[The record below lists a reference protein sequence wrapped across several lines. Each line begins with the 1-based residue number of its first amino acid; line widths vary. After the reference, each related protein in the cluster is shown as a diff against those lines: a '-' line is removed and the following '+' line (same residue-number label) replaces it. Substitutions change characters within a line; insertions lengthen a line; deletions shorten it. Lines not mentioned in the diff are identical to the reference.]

1 MSDARIRFALQ
12 PFAACC
18 KEMERDMEEQ
28 EFEAKLVSGEQDEL
42 DELKAWLFEE
52 NIRLEVERK
61 ELKHLEDK
69 FLSEKT
75 SFQKERDEVNRR
87 LVVEKQRLKQDE
99 LFFEKKMEILKN
111 GFAQLEAERRKLEH
125 QKIELE
131 AERNAH
137 QSTVRQDRGME
148 IAEMLFQGVNSHLAL
163 KKRYRDL
170 IKMFHPDNIAGD
182 HEMVLVINR
191 IYEELKQE
199 LTEKVSM
206 YETMVYTDDQIK
218 EAKADKANL
227 NKLKKA

>member
-12 PFAACC
+12 PFAASC

-61 ELKHLEDK
+61 DLKHLEDK

-191 IYEELKQE
+191 IYEELKQD
-199 LTEKVSM
+199 
-206 YETMVYTDDQIK
+206 YEMGK
-218 EAKADKANL
+218 RA
-227 NKLKKA
+227 

>member
-131 AERNAH
+131 AERNAL

-191 IYEELKQE
+191 IYEELKQD
-199 LTEKVSM
+199 
-206 YETMVYTDDQIK
+206 YEMGK
-218 EAKADKANL
+218 RA
-227 NKLKKA
+227 

>member
-12 PFAACC
+12 PFAASC

-75 SFQKERDEVNRR
+75 SFQKERDEINRR

-191 IYEELKQE
+191 IYEELKQD
-199 LTEKVSM
+199 
-206 YETMVYTDDQIK
+206 YEMGK
-218 EAKADKANL
+218 RA
-227 NKLKKA
+227 

>member
-111 GFAQLEAERRKLEH
+111 GFAQL
-125 QKIELE
+125 
-131 AERNAH
+131 
-137 QSTVRQDRGME
+137 
-148 IAEMLFQGVNSHLAL
+148 
-163 KKRYRDL
+163 
-170 IKMFHPDNIAGD
+170 
-182 HEMVLVINR
+182 
-191 IYEELKQE
+191 
-199 LTEKVSM
+199 
-206 YETMVYTDDQIK
+206 
-218 EAKADKANL
+218 
-227 NKLKKA
+227 

>member
-12 PFAACC
+12 PFAASC

-191 IYEELKQE
+191 IYEELKQD
-199 LTEKVSM
+199 
-206 YETMVYTDDQIK
+206 YEMGK
-218 EAKADKANL
+218 RA
-227 NKLKKA
+227 